1 MNKDSKPSGFVIF
14 LMIVIWI
21 SSFMIETTLW
31 ALEENNTAIVI
42 SLLFL
47 SINEAIQGD
56 RMLQFLL
63 HIHRWIVLLSV
74 PVGLWAEDRKKNS
87 KLPQTFLDNII
98 TGIHGVP

>member
-21 SSFMIETTLW
+21 SSFMIDTTLL

-47 SINEAIQGD
+47 SIN
-56 RMLQFLL
+56 
-63 HIHRWIVLLSV
+63 
-74 PVGLWAEDRKKNS
+74 
-87 KLPQTFLDNII
+87 
-98 TGIHGVP
+98 

>member
-1 MNKDSKPSGFVIF
+1 MNKDSKLSGFVIF

-47 SINEAIQGD
+47 SIN
-56 RMLQFLL
+56 
-63 HIHRWIVLLSV
+63 
-74 PVGLWAEDRKKNS
+74 
-87 KLPQTFLDNII
+87 
-98 TGIHGVP
+98 